1 MSAKTPP
8 QAPLETSTDSSGNN
22 TRLSV
27 ARALTQI
34 IKHRRTI
41 EWVRVQRPQWLESP
55 AQRALLYGTLRHYL
69 SLSQTVNQLLKKPL
83 KPKDVDLQHVL
94 LVGAYQLIYA
104 SMADYAAINECVSA
118 CKGLGKPWAKGLVNG
133 VLRTVQR
140 QHQERPLTTSEDDTA
155 LADHPG
161 WMTNKLTE
169 QYGSIAS
176 SLLLANNQRGPM
188 TLRINTA
195 TVDAGRYK
203 NLLAEAGIGF
213 DEGPWSETIVLHTPQ
228 AAAELPGWQQGHCA
242 VQDMAAQYAAHL
254 VLDILPTN
262 QDPTEPIRIL
272 DACAAPGGKLFHLR
286 ETLGQLGIGCEI
298 HALDSSKRRLADLAT
313 IAQRLRHTTRTSSQP
328 EDSDAIVLHWGD
340 GTAMDLPF
348 DHPFDVILIDAPCSG
363 SGTIR
368 RNPDIRLLLE
378 EAALLKQQ
386 DLQLRLIQNL
396 WQHTKPGGS
405 LLYSTCSVF
414 AEENDQVI
422 YRLLEQTANASVRPL
437 NLAHGEQTDL
447 GWQLLPTQP
456 LTDGFY
462 YCALNKAPTT

>member
-1 MSAKTPP
+1 
-8 QAPLETSTDSSGNN
+8 
-22 TRLSV
+22 
-27 ARALTQI
+27 
-34 IKHRRTI
+34 
-41 EWVRVQRPQWLESP
+41 
-55 AQRALLYGTLRHYL
+55 
-69 SLSQTVNQLLKKPL
+69 
-83 KPKDVDLQHVL
+83 
-94 LVGAYQLIYA
+94 
-104 SMADYAAINECVSA
+104 
-118 CKGLGKPWAKGLVNG
+118 
-133 VLRTVQR
+133 
-140 QHQERPLTTSEDDTA
+140 
-155 LADHPG
+155 
-161 WMTNKLTE
+161 
-169 QYGSIAS
+169 
-176 SLLLANNQRGPM
+176 
-188 TLRINTA
+188 
-195 TVDAGRYK
+195 
-203 NLLAEAGIGF
+203 
-213 DEGPWSETIVLHTPQ
+213 
-228 AAAELPGWQQGHCA
+228 
-242 VQDMAAQYAAHL
+242 
-254 VLDILPTN
+254 
-262 QDPTEPIRIL
+262 
-272 DACAAPGGKLFHLR
+272 LR

-328 EDSDAIVLHWGD
+328 EDSDAMVLHWGD
-340 GTAMDLPF
+340 GTAKDFPF

-378 EAALLKQQ
+378 EAALLEQQ

-437 NLAHGEQTDL
+437 NLAHGERTNL